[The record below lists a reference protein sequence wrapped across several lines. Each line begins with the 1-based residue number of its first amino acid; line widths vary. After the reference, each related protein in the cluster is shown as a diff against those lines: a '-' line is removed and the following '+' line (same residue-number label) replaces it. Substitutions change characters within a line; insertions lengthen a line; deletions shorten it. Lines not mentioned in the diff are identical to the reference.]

1 MCLYWQG
8 LKDSNPHQ
16 RFWRPSCYHC
26 TKPLYWR
33 LQRDLNPW
41 PPAWQAGV
49 LLFWTMEPYWCRQW
63 DLNPYEITPTSPS
76 SWRVCHSTITA
87 FITCPMG
94 FYRIDHTG
102 SHPWQS
108 SQIRQERSSIV
119 YVFSFRCSG
128 LSEIPARILSY
139 SVRPIRFL
147 RTEFFVLISVYF
159 LRFLSKIFLAQISP
173 FLHGD
178 AGGDWTRKLLLE
190 RPATLPIRPRHHL
203 VLPTGLEPV
212 LPAWEASL
220 LFRLEDGSIYE
231 MRVRI
236 CTSHDKHPL
245 YTKILPRLSTQSPR
259 KRLPLPIQH

>member
-87 FITCPMG
+87 FITCPKG
-94 FYRIDHTG
+94 FYHIDHTVN
-102 SHPWQS
+102 PLWQS
-108 SQIRQERSSIV
+108 SQIHQEQFSIA
-119 YVFSFRCSG
+119 YVFSFRCFWLIWNSCPHFVVQCTPNPFSEDGIFRTILCLLPTFSVKYFLGTNISLSSWWCRRG
-128 LSEIPARILSY
+128 LNPQTPAWKAGNSTNSSTAPFGTPNGTRTRITGL
-139 SVRPIRFL
+139 RGQPPIPIRGW
-147 RTEFFVLISVYF
+147 E
-159 LRFLSKIFLAQISP
+159 
-173 FLHGD
+173 
-178 AGGDWTRKLLLE
+178 
-190 RPATLPIRPRHHL
+190 HL
-203 VLPTGLEPV
+203 
-212 LPAWEASL
+212 
-220 LFRLEDGSIYE
+220 
-231 MRVRI
+231 
-236 CTSHDKHPL
+236 
-245 YTKILPRLSTQSPR
+245 
-259 KRLPLPIQH
+259 

>member
-1 MCLYWQG
+1 MVIKIQ
-8 LKDSNPHQ
+8 KESAEPI
-16 RFWRPSCYHC
+16 RFCA
-26 TKPLYWR
+26 
-33 LQRDLNPW
+33 N
-41 PPAWQAGV
+41 
-49 LLFWTMEPYWCRQW
+49 CRQW
-63 DLNPYEITPTSPS
+63 DLNPYEIAPTSPS

-178 AGGDWTRKLLLE
+178 AGGD
-190 RPATLPIRPRHHL
+190 
-203 VLPTGLEPV
+203 
-212 LPAWEASL
+212 
-220 LFRLEDGSIYE
+220 
-231 MRVRI
+231 
-236 CTSHDKHPL
+236 
-245 YTKILPRLSTQSPR
+245 
-259 KRLPLPIQH
+259 